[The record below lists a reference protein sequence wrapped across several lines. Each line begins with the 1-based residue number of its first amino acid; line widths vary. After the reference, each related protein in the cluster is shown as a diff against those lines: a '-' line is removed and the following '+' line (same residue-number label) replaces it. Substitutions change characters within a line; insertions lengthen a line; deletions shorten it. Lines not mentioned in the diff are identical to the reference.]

1 MTAVFRRFAAVGLVA
16 TALDAGTLLV
26 LALAG
31 VPVLLAD
38 AAAIALAAFVSFRL
52 HRSLTFAHD
61 PARRFV
67 AEPLA
72 YLAVT
77 ATAGI
82 VDITVVG
89 VATLAVTA
97 PEFSLPA
104 AKAAALAVAGVIRL
118 AGYRRVLLRS
128 VRTDQSARVD
138 RGEAPGDVRFTVVIP
153 AYCSAPSIGATVD
166 AVRSGL
172 NDIASAG
179 GLEVV
184 VVDDGSPDD
193 TAAAAESGGADR
205 VIRLGTNR
213 GKGAAVRAGV
223 AVARGR
229 TVAFTDDDLSYG
241 AADLRRVLQGVEAGW
256 DMVVGSRQHIDTTTL
271 VRARRVREVTG
282 RMFNVF
288 TTAVLLGQY
297 RDTQCGLKGFRSD
310 VAQLLFGTGRI
321 ERFAFD
327 VELFHLA
334 ERYRLSLLEIPVELS
349 SASSSRVRL
358 GRDSRRMLTDLFAI
372 RRLSRSAA
380 YGPDA
385 AAAHRWIHIRG
396 TPAN

>member
-1 MTAVFRRFAAVGLVA
+1 MTTVFRRFAAVGVVA
-16 TALDAGTLLV
+16 TAVDAGTLL
-26 LALAG
+26 ALSRAG

-38 AAAIALAAFVSFRL
+38 AVAIALAALVSFRL
-52 HRSLTFAHD
+52 HRSVTFAHD

-82 VDITVVG
+82 VDVVVVG
-89 VATLAVTA
+89 VATVAVA
-97 PEFSLPA
+97 PAVSLPA

-118 AGYRRVLLRS
+118 AGYRRVLLRA

-138 RGEAPGDVRFTVVIP
+138 RGGPPGDVRFTVVVP
-153 AYCSAPSIGATVD
+153 AYCSAASIGATVD
-166 AVRSGL
+166 ALRSGL
-172 NDIASAG
+172 SDIAAGG

-184 VVDDGSPDD
+184 VVDDGSPDE
-193 TAAAAESGGADR
+193 TAAAAEAAGADR
-205 VIRLGTNR
+205 VVRLATNR
-213 GKGAAVRAGV
+213 GKGSAVRAGI

-229 TVAFTDDDLSYG
+229 AVAFTDDDLSYG
-241 AADLRRVLQGVEAGW
+241 AADLRRVLEGVEAGW

-385 AAAHRWIHIRG
+385 ATAQRWISVRG
-396 TPAN
+396 TPAS